1 MGRDFFGA
9 GRRAAP
15 FSVRVWKRA
24 GRARMVA
31 LELTTTGLAD
41 AAREA
46 ARVARDI
53 VSELPHARGAREV
66 AALLLRPDRKQ
77 HVGMLLLLLAVLLLL
92 LFSD

>member
-1 MGRDFFGA
+1 
-9 GRRAAP
+9 
-15 FSVRVWKRA
+15 
-24 GRARMVA
+24 MVA
-31 LELTTTGLAD
+31 LELTTTTGLAD
-41 AAREA
+41 AARET

-66 AALLLRPDRKQ
+66 AALLLRPERKR